1 MIALPVTGVG
11 QTRIYPLPR
20 AKPPGAVV
28 YPLPPE
34 NPLRILQQRD
44 IEQPEPELSEHKKET
59 KAPRKR
65 KKKRTRP
72 GSRAAEAEDD
82 ATLQER
88 EWTPDEVATARRE
101 CATLLADIAIEYET
115 AEPIGGPGAC
125 GVAAPVKISA
135 FGAPQSVAVEPMH
148 AVINCKMAAATVKW
162 LETKVQP
169 AARELLGEPVVKIR
183 NAASYACRRRNNKPD
198 GKLSEHALGNAL
210 DVSIF
215 TLESGKTVSVLDDWV
230 SEKNESIIDEVM
242 SAIGRDPTPESRFL
256 QKVHAGACEVFST
269 IIGPDGD
276 KYHANHFHFDLG
288 RGGRYLVCR

>member
-1 MIALPVTGVG
+1 MPGAGLG
-11 QTRIYPLPR
+11 QTSTFPLPR
-20 AKPPGAVV
+20 PKPAGSVV

-34 NPLRILQQRD
+34 NPLRILQQR
-44 IEQPEPELSEHKKET
+44 EPLPREPERTQAEPKT
-59 KAPRKR
+59 KAPPKRKR
-65 KKKRTRP
+65 RRSNP
-72 GSRAAEAEDD
+72 GSRAGEAEDD
-82 ATLQER
+82 LTAR
-88 EWTPDEVATARRE
+88 KRDWTEDEIAAARRE
-101 CATLLADIAIEYET
+101 CATLLADVAIEYEA
-115 AEPIGGPGAC
+115 AEPIGGPDAC
-125 GVAAPVKISA
+125 GVAAPVSVSA
-135 FGAPQSVAVEPMH
+135 FGAPQSVEVEPLN

-183 NAASYACRRRNNKPD
+183 NAASYACRRRNNRPD

-215 TLESGKTVSVLDDWV
+215 TLKSGKTVSVLDDWV
-230 SEKNESIIDEVM
+230 SEKNDSIVDEVL

-256 QKVHAGACEVFST
+256 QKVHQGACEVFST

-276 KYHANHFHFDLG
+276 MYHVNHFHFDLG